1 MEVSRRKFMLG
12 AGAIA
17 AAPAVL
23 GDAQKV
29 FKVGLVGCGG
39 RGTGAIQNIMDAA
52 ALLGCKVQLTATA
65 DFFPDKAKAICK
77 KYGVDEKMAFSG
89 ANGYKN
95 VIASGCDIVLLC
107 APPVFRPRHIAACV
121 AAGKHI
127 FAEKPIATDPRG
139 LRAFLKTVA
148 DAKAKNLSI
157 LSGTLHRH
165 SNRFLKQ
172 IGPVRNGCIGKIMA
186 GRVYR
191 CHGPIWVRPRR
202 PTDTNAG
209 YLCNNWYHFWD
220 RPSTRSTS
228 RTGSSAASP

>member
-52 ALLGCKVQLTATA
+52 ARLGCKVELTATA

-95 VIASGCDIVLLC
+95 VIASGSGCPAHGSHTQTTC
-107 APPVFRPRHIAACV
+107 A
-121 AAGKHI
+121 G
-127 FAEKPIATDPRG
+127 
-139 LRAFLKTVA
+139 
-148 DAKAKNLSI
+148 
-157 LSGTLHRH
+157 SGFSVPCT
-165 SNRFLKQ
+165 
-172 IGPVRNGCIGKIMA
+172 P
-186 GRVYR
+186 
-191 CHGPIWVRPRR
+191 
-202 PTDTNAG
+202 
-209 YLCNNWYHFWD
+209 
-220 RPSTRSTS
+220 
-228 RTGSSAASP
+228 

>member
-12 AGAIA
+12 VGAVA

-77 KYGVDEKMAFSG
+77 KYGVDEKMAFGG

-127 FAEKPIATDPRG
+127 FAEKPIATARCG
-139 LRAFLKTVA
+139 TAASARSWRAASTA
-148 DAKAKNLSI
+148 ATGR
-157 LSGTLHRH
+157 SGC
-165 SNRFLKQ
+165 
-172 IGPVRNGCIGKIMA
+172 VRA
-186 GRVYR
+186 
-191 CHGPIWVRPRR
+191 VRPT
-202 PTDTNAG
+202 PTPA
-209 YLCNNWYHFWD
+209 
-220 RPSTRSTS
+220 TS
-228 RTGSSAASP
+228 ATTGTTSGR